1 MTYEVR
7 VSIED
12 ARVEVNYW
20 LAERNNFSYRASR
33 DQRERRSTLQSYKF
47 EKLISEQSSFG
58 YGESRLTKISEMV
71 TL

>member
-20 LAERNNFSYRASR
+20 LASEITLVI
-33 DQRERRSTLQSYKF
+33 ERRVTKGNEEVLCKV
-47 EKLISEQSSFG
+47 IS
-58 YGESRLTKISEMV
+58 LKN
-71 TL
+71 L